1 MYIAVTRYERCT
13 HAHLNQQVTYRKPDR
28 RLVLLSAR
36 PFRHYQIML
45 LHDRG
50 RWTTCSEWSC
60 DNETAGSRTRDP
72 WSPVGRLTT
81 TMHIDTD
88 TYKRTS
94 DKRGKSQQNLTTL
107 VISRRR
113 LTIVLRYDTVF

>member
-1 MYIAVTRYERCT
+1 
-13 HAHLNQQVTYRKPDR
+13 
-28 RLVLLSAR
+28 
-36 PFRHYQIML
+36 
-45 LHDRG
+45 
-50 RWTTCSEWSC
+50 
-60 DNETAGSRTRDP
+60 
-72 WSPVGRLTT
+72 
-81 TMHIDTD
+81 MHIDTD